1 MRLKEILRNIK
12 TASEIADVEIS
23 NISNDSREIG
33 ADSLFIAL
41 SGYET
46 DRHEY
51 IGDAYSKGCRFFVV
65 DERRRDEFEKKYPEG
80 KFLGIASRGT
90 KFCAPTIAKNFYGDP
105 SSKIKLIGI
114 TGTNGKTTTAFAVYS
129 ILRKLG
135 KSAGLIGT
143 IEYRINDE
151 IRPAINTTPDALH
164 LNKLM
169 AEMADKKVEYLVM
182 EVSSHA
188 LSLGRVEGLNFDI
201 AGFTNF
207 TQDHLDYH
215 KTMDEYFSAKLKI
228 FDILAQSNK
237 NPKVAIVNKDSDRF
251 EEIFKHALLCR
262 DVALQHLYAMPI
274 RPYKVKT
281 ISLRDPSAD
290 YFAGDIKTAPDKSEF
305 KINGDSA
312 EIAMIGRPNIYNF
325 TFASAIISE
334 LRANKPFAP
343 TQDAIKKMRDIKV
356 RGRMETVENNRG
368 ITVVIDYAHTPDGIE
383 NLLLTLRDVI
393 EPDKKLIS
401 VFGCG
406 GDRDKSKRPKMGK
419 IAEKLSDFVIITSD
433 NPRSEDPMSIIED
446 IEMGFDDNSCQYEVI
461 ADRAEA
467 IKRALEKARSGD
479 IIAIAGKGHEDY
491 QIIGK
496 EKLHFSDKEIVA
508 QGGTV
513 PRGQSR

>member
-1 MRLKEILRNIK
+1 MRLKKVLKNIK
-12 TASEIADVEIS
+12 ISSGIPDVEIA

-46 DRHEY
+46 DRHDY

-65 DERRRDEFEKKYPEG
+65 DENRRDEFEKKYPEG
-80 KFLGIASRGT
+80 KFIGVAESKKSLSI
-90 KFCAPTIAKNFYGDP
+90 IAKNFYGDP
-105 SSKIKLIGI
+105 SNKIKLIGI

-169 AEMADKKVEYLVM
+169 AEMVDKKVEYLVM

-237 NPKVAIVNKDSDRF
+237 NHRVAILNKDSDRF
-251 EEIFKHALLCR
+251 EEIKN
-262 DVALQHLYAMPI
+262 YARKFGGI
-274 RPYKVKT
+274 KLKT

-290 YFAGDIKTAPDKSEF
+290 YFAGDIRTAPDKSEF

-325 TFASAIISE
+325 TFAAAIVSE
-334 LRANKPFAP
+334 LDFPLKSAVEN
-343 TQDAIKKMRDIKV
+343 MGDIKV

-368 ITVVIDYAHTPDGIE
+368 INVVIDYAHTPDGLE

-393 EPDKKLIS
+393 EPGKKLIS

-419 IAEKLSDFVIITSD
+419 IAGKLSDFAIITSD

-467 IKRALEKARSGD
+467 IKKALEKAREGD
-479 IIAIAGKGHEDY
+479 IVAIAGKGHEDY

-496 EKLHFSDKEIVA
+496 EKLHFSDKEIA
-508 QGGTV
+508 ELFCRT
-513 PRGQSR
+513 